1 MLQYSEQDLKNAL
14 ADIRENGNKI
24 REASRKFVVPKTLI
38 DRLSGRR
45 PDKVK
50 KPGPSPILTEEG
62 EKRITKWVIDLAK
75 CGFPVQKDMLLETVA
90 KISKETGKELFK
102 NNMPG
107 QSWYLGFLRRN
118 PEISVREAESINK
131 ARAVVSERTIRNWF
145 LELEDFLKKNDLTD
159 IFKDPSRIFNCDES
173 GFCLCPKSG
182 KVLGPRGYKNLY
194 SIKLGNEKENITVLM
209 MFNAAGKISPP
220 LVLFP
225 YVRPPRAVVENM
237 PIGWVLGKSE
247 KGWMT
252 SDVFFE
258 YIANDFNKWAVEN
271 NIPRPLLIFVDG
283 HKSHMTLALS
293 KWCEENQVVLYAL
306 PPNTTHIMQPADVS
320 VFKPMKSDWKKT
332 VRNWQN
338 RSENINSSVNKVN
351 FCGIFHEVLSNTE
364 AFAENIKNGF
374 RKSGLYPLDPNAL
387 DYTKCVKDIA
397 ENLKTSTTKQR
408 RSSEGVISQ
417 RDIRSAKK
425 VILAIKENL
434 NSYGVNT
441 DVILNEITCLQETI
455 AKISPSKRGSVDKNM
470 IIQERSLELPSK
482 PLNTEISTDYENSSR
497 SIVPNKSIFQ
507 QPFELIDPDLTTNRD
522 ADISMSVLP
531 DVSLGS
537 TFTATFINDIQNI
550 DSATDIIF
558 EFSDLDQNCSS
569 NVSMVHDY
577 VNNHKTDIPNR
588 DLNII
593 NNLTVVIKTDVTS
606 LDSSEINNNSQ
617 IIDKSEEENNPRA
630 VTNSDV
636 IKLNSIVSED
646 NDSKSDTVPNQDI
659 YLNPKA
665 SCSNEDSKDYES
677 PQRVTI
683 LEPITNR
690 VTPQVNKAFDN
701 HLIYPDP
708 IKRSGNTN
716 RQKNSLKTPSAVSS
730 SEWRKYYQEKEN
742 AKTRKK
748 LDMVKKREER
758 EKLKQNKQKKTVKTK
773 QKKPKKKQVTSPVTK
788 PSDKIPCAKCNEEL
802 NSDTDDDD
810 KKNIGCDLCD
820 NWYHK
825 KCTNFIDTPYHIAA
839 IQDYKCDKC

>member
-1 MLQYSEQDLKNAL
+1 MKY
-14 ADIRENGNKI
+14 IRENGTKI

-209 MFNAAGKISPP
+209 I
-220 LVLFP
+220 
-225 YVRPPRAVVENM
+225 PPRAVVENM

-374 RKSGLYPLDPNAL
+374 RKSGLFPLDPDAL

-434 NSYGVNT
+434 NSYGKSLL
-441 DVILNEITCLQETI
+441 IMKI
-455 AKISPSKRGSVDKNM
+455 APDQLS
-470 IIQERSLELPSK
+470 
-482 PLNTEISTDYENSSR
+482 
-497 SIVPNKSIFQ
+497 PNKSIFQ

-593 NNLTVVIKTDVTS
+593 NNLTVVTKTDVTS

-716 RQKNSLKTPSAVSS
+716 R
-730 SEWRKYYQEKEN
+730 
-742 AKTRKK
+742 
-748 LDMVKKREER
+748 
-758 EKLKQNKQKKTVKTK
+758 
-773 QKKPKKKQVTSPVTK
+773 
-788 PSDKIPCAKCNEEL
+788 
-802 NSDTDDDD
+802 
-810 KKNIGCDLCD
+810 
-820 NWYHK
+820 
-825 KCTNFIDTPYHIAA
+825 
-839 IQDYKCDKC
+839 